1 MKYTE
6 VLDSIALLSCMAS
19 LLVAVAKDLLSED
32 LLRSLELIQPLS
44 TVVVLAGVNPLLRMN
59 DVLLLALC
67 LAQIEELVEWDH
79 VRRLRLWSYDDS
91 RRVADDVPPVVGA
104 LGIPLLRVVSQEI
117 SIDSHGNGAFAI
129 LL

>member
-44 TVVVLAGVNPLLRMN
+44 TIFVLAGVNPLLRMN
-59 DVLLLALC
+59 DVLLLAL
-67 LAQIEELVEWDH
+67 LLEELVEGDH
-79 VRRLRLWSYDDS
+79 VRRL
-91 RRVADDVPPVVGA
+91 
-104 LGIPLLRVVSQEI
+104 
-117 SIDSHGNGAFAI
+117 
-129 LL
+129 